1 MLMASPY
8 VNNGVTQLTDL
19 IPRGVSRTLV
29 TRTDLRDFALGASNL
44 ETLCI
49 LARDGVTVRS
59 LSALHAK
66 IYIFDDTSA
75 LVTSANATYGGMHR
89 NWECGLGTSDTRV
102 VARLAKSLL
111 RGLGANRPPYV
122 MHIEELEALR
132 VPLSII
138 KASMPEPSRIA
149 KPAETESTLDAVF
162 SVTDDKAL
170 LEGFKGW
177 LRLTLLGVMAMP
189 KTSFRPEDLL
199 SVCAPVAAREYP
211 RNHHVPDKLRQQL
224 QRLRDLGI
232 VEFIDRG
239 VYRRTLEIDGEGR

>member
-8 VNNGVTQLTDL
+8 VNNGVTQLTEL

-89 NWECGLGTSDTRV
+89 NWECGLGTSDTEV
-102 VARLAKSLL
+102 VGRLTKSLL

-122 MHIEELEALR
+122 MDIEELEALR
-132 VPLSII
+132 VPLSTI
-138 KASMPEPSRIA
+138 KAAMPDLARFP
-149 KPAETESTLDAVF
+149 KPAETAPTPDAVF
-162 SVTDDKAL
+162 SVTNNMAL
-170 LEGFKGW
+170 LEGFEGW
-177 LRLTLLGVMAMP
+177 LRLTLRGVMAMP
-189 KTSFRPEDLL
+189 KTNFRLEDLR
-199 SVCAPVAAREYP
+199 SVCAPFAAREYP

-239 VYRRTLEIDGEGR
+239 IYRLTLDIDGEGR